1 MFTDRVMSPASS
13 SASASEAS
21 LAIAN
26 RLAVSLGAAI
36 RDQRIRR
43 QWSARELARK
53 SGLSPSA
60 VLNVE
65 AGRAAGLATYARLA
79 HALSMDLEANLV
91 DPRRGHRSVANEE
104 DPLHAAMG
112 ELEASHLRS
121 LGYSVSIDEPYQH
134 YQFAG
139 RADLIAWRLDERA
152 LLHLENRTRFPNVGE
167 AAGAYNAKRAYLA
180 PVIAAR
186 LGLADGFRSVTH
198 VMVGLWSSE
207 VIYALRLRP
216 ETFRS
221 LCPAESEVFDAWW
234 SGGVP
239 STGIHSAFVLFD
251 PVATKRRRNF
261 ASLSEALNG
270 LRPRVRGYAEAAAL
284 LRAATNRHRV
294 STDRQ
299 RATTLPAG
307 SHDH

>member
-13 SASASEAS
+13 SASASEGS

-36 RDQRIRR
+36 RDQQVRR
-43 QWSARELARK
+43 QWSARELGRR
-53 SGLSPSA
+53 SGLTA
-60 VLNVE
+60 ATVLNVE
-65 AGRAAGLATYARLA
+65 AGRTAGLATYGRLS

-91 DPRRGHRSVANEE
+91 DPRRRRRSVANEE
-104 DPLHAAMG
+104 DPVHAAMG
-112 ELEASHLRS
+112 ELEAARFRS
-121 LGYSVSIDEPYQH
+121 LGYPVSIDEPYQH

-139 RADLIAWRLDERA
+139 RADVIAWRLDERA

-186 LGLADGFRSVTH
+186 LGLAGGFRSVTH

-207 VIYALRLRP
+207 VIHALRLRP

-221 LCPAESEVFDAWW
+221 LCPAESGVLDAWW
-234 SGGVP
+234 SGGQP
-239 STGIHSAFVLFD
+239 LTGIHSAFVLFD
-251 PVATKRRRNF
+251 PVATGVVGALPHSPRRSMGFGRASGATPRPRFSRGRRRT
-261 ASLSEALNG
+261 A
-270 LRPRVRGYAEAAAL
+270 V
-284 LRAATNRHRV
+284 
-294 STDRQ
+294 
-299 RATTLPAG
+299 
-307 SHDH
+307 